1 MAIANCSQTP
11 LALEGP
17 PKQSMWQR
25 LGWRKLLGR
34 DDRDTSG
41 DSQEETSPRPSS
53 DNPRN
58 KDKHDNL
65 TRRISRKVGVGIPRN
80 AKRQSADFER
90 LAPQPEHRRALSADR
105 RPLSAQ
111 RTRSPPPTDPRQSA
125 PEIQWLGPPTTKVDN
140 IEPEIETNA
149 EIDMSEDWDYPDPD
163 PEFDMDISR
172 APEVEEEE
180 EEDII
185 DLDAELEQRWI
196 LNLSMHFRDRSE
208 REKFFVTYAE
218 TPNRWRRVTVSCDYR
233 DAPPDSLEGELKGL
247 RYQRD
252 KCARI
257 YESIRESLLGIRF
270 YEGVTNLKLET
281 SDGQLHVYVTEDV
294 NETIPYPPISSI
306 GHLVGAPMIPEHM
319 LHFES
324 HLSGFVYKVNFG
336 GRFYIKKE
344 IPGPD
349 TVDEFLYE
357 INALHA
363 LNGIPSVIQVEGIVI
378 DEQRCVVKGL
388 LISYA
393 EQGAL
398 VDILYEQHGRT
409 DFARRER
416 WAKQIVQGLCE
427 IHESGYVQGDFTLA
441 NIVVDADD
449 NAKIIDINRRGC
461 PVGWEPPEIAAKIES
476 NQRISMYI
484 GVKTDLFQLG
494 MTLWALAMEDD
505 EPERQPRPLFLGE
518 DAKVPDYYRR
528 VVQICL
534 SPNPRHRLSAKELL
548 SMFPPDVWSA
558 RIPSAV
564 RPLEI
569 NTNDPRQY
577 HSRNN
582 WSQSPPS
589 GFGMTA
595 PGDMMRQADQC
606 YPQKNF
612 LDNAYGGMQHP
623 AIENHDLATRSTITL
638 AESNG
643 DMGFPSQ
650 PSSSSTLNHSPNNDD
665 YIDYSRY
672 SDDEPSQYLSFEDR
686 DLEAVPVS
694 HTTSK
699 GNGFHN
705 KTVELPALVGEAF
718 SREIAPVNS
727 QQSIT
732 QDVSTESTNVH
743 PRNLPGSMNTIPAVN
758 QPPTQP
764 SKQRTRANQKAI
776 REEDLLTSSCLAIN
790 PALSS
795 PGTSHSTQPAPSSVL
810 PPSTPPMKRDEPD
823 HPCTKNAN
831 TKPPFIGSSPSKSS
845 LVVSGSPISPKSGNT
860 GASLGLGTKF
870 PAASPFNNMLRQS
883 GMQPSFKHADVK
895 AAPTNPSDL
904 SSLPPST
911 SFAQKAYPENSI
923 PATSNESS
931 STERTKNEDVGQPH
945 TRAIEIKP
953 TSEAQ
958 SDSSSLLRS
967 SLPISP
973 ASVNSKPIAPAVT
986 QSDAKPPC
994 FNPVDLRPVDV
1005 KPALTSPPKSTSLIV
1020 HSELPINPA
1029 SANSRPITKA
1039 ADQPDS
1045 KAAGPKPMD
1054 FKPAASILSRSTSSL
1069 LHSELPISPGS
1080 ANSKLIARS
1089 VKEPHAR
1096 LADIKP
1102 TLLRSP
1108 DSTSSLIDSQLPI
1121 SPATVN
1127 SNSIAEAM
1135 NQDCASIIVKPMLTR
1150 PLDSALSLLRS
1161 KLPISPASANTL
1173 PGVETLAQ
1181 LSSKPA
1187 AIKPGSA
1194 KPSDSSELLGSS
1206 LPISPASVNSGS
1218 PAKLINQFQSKNVGV
1233 KALLEQQSDLSSLL
1247 GSSLPINPASAN
1259 REAPAKATEVK
1270 PASTQSSGPS
1280 TLLSSSL
1287 PISPAFANSTTATE
1301 VAPAV
1306 HRQSSDQA
1314 PHSIRHG
1321 PATYFSRTTS

>member
-1 MAIANCSQTP
+1 
-11 LALEGP
+11 
-17 PKQSMWQR
+17 MWQR

-34 DDRDTSG
+34 DERDTSG
-41 DSQEETSPRPSS
+41 DSQDEISPRPSS
-53 DNPRN
+53 DNSRN
-58 KDKHDNL
+58 NKHDNL
-65 TRRISRKVGVGIPRN
+65 TRRISRKVGVGLPRN
-80 AKRQSADFER
+80 PKRQSADFDR
-90 LAPQPEHRRALSADR
+90 LAPHPEHRRALSADR

-125 PEIQWLGPPTTKVDN
+125 PEIQWLGPPTTKVDD

-149 EIDMSEDWDYPDPD
+149 EIDMPENWDCPDPD
-163 PEFDMDISR
+163 PELDMDISK
-172 APEVEEEE
+172 APEVEED
-180 EEDII
+180 EDTI

-270 YEGVTNLKLET
+270 YDGVTNLKLET

-378 DEQRCVVKGL
+378 DEERCVVKGL

-441 NIVVDADD
+441 NIVVDAND

-505 EPERQPRPLFLGE
+505 EPERQPRPLYLGE

-548 SMFPPDVWSA
+548 FMFPSDVQSA
-558 RIPSAV
+558 RLPSSV
-564 RPLEI
+564 RLPD
-569 NTNDPRQY
+569 DPRQY
-577 HSRNN
+577 HPRNN
-582 WSQSPPS
+582 WFQSPPS
-589 GFGMTA
+589 ELGMTA
-595 PGDMMRQADQC
+595 RGDMRQVDQF

-612 LDNAYGGMQHP
+612 SGHTYGGGMQHP
-623 AIENHDLATRSTITL
+623 VFEKHDLAKRSTITL

-643 DMGFPSQ
+643 GMGFPSQ
-650 PSSSSTLNHSPNNDD
+650 PSSSSTLNHSPNNND

-672 SDDEPSQYLSFEDR
+672 SDDEPPQYLSSEDQTP
-686 DLEAVPVS
+686 EAAPAS
-694 HTTSK
+694 RTTSK
-699 GNGFHN
+699 SNGFRD
-705 KTVELPALVGEAF
+705 KAADLPVPDEGSCSRGDALG
-718 SREIAPVNS
+718 NS
-727 QQSIT
+727 LQTTAQGT
-732 QDVSTESTNVH
+732 TTEQTNADS
-743 PRNLPGSMNTIPAVN
+743 RNLPCSANTPSAVQTPN
-758 QPPTQP
+758 KP
-764 SKQRTRANQKAI
+764 SKQDDRI
-776 REEDLLTSSCLAIN
+776 RSSRQVAKEEDLLTSSFLAIN
-790 PALSS
+790 PALPST
-795 PGTSHSTQPAPSSVL
+795 GTSHNTQSAPSSEL
-810 PPSTPPMKRDEPD
+810 PPSTPPTKHDDPTQLC
-823 HPCTKNAN
+823 PKNAKTN
-831 TKPPFIGSSPSKSS
+831 SPFTGPPTPKSS
-845 LVVSGSPISPKSGNT
+845 LVGSGSGSPISPKSGNT

-870 PAASPFNNMLRQS
+870 PAASPFTNMLRQS
-883 GMQPSFKHADVK
+883 GVQPSFKHADVK
-895 AAPTNPSDL
+895 SVPTILSDSPSL
-904 SSLPPST
+904 QPST
-911 SFAQKAYPENSI
+911 SSAQTALTNEI
-923 PATSNESS
+923 LAATSIESPPIEQIKNEHVNQ
-931 STERTKNEDVGQPH
+931 TRTK
-945 TRAIEIKP
+945 AIGIEP
-953 TSEAQ
+953 ALEAQ
-958 SDSSSLLRS
+958 PDSSSLLGS
-967 SLPISP
+967 S
-973 ASVNSKPIAPAVT
+973 
-986 QSDAKPPC
+986 
-994 FNPVDLRPVDV
+994 
-1005 KPALTSPPKSTSLIV
+1005 
-1020 HSELPINPA
+1020 LPINPA
-1029 SANSRPITKA
+1029 SANSSLIAVAVTSSDAKNLGFKPVDPKPVDVKPVSTPPTSTSSTVYSELPINPASTNSRPIAKTV
-1039 ADQPDS
+1039 DQPPS
-1045 KAAGPKPMD
+1045 KASEKPSL
-1054 FKPAASILSRSTSSL
+1054 PIPSRSTSSL
-1069 LHSELPISPGS
+1069 LHSKLPISPAS
-1080 ANSKLIARS
+1080 ADSKPIARD
-1089 VKEPHAR
+1089 VKEPHSR

-1102 TLLRSP
+1102 IVLRSP
-1108 DSTSSLIDSQLPI
+1108 DSTASLIDSQLPI
-1121 SPATVN
+1121 SPATAN

-1135 NQDCASIIVKPMLTR
+1135 NRPSVPFNMTSTLTR
-1150 PLDSALSLLRS
+1150 PSDSRLSLLGS
-1161 KLPISPASANTL
+1161 NLPISPVSANSL
-1173 PGVETLAQ
+1173 PVMKTVARQ
-1181 LSSKPA
+1181 HPKPA
-1187 AIKPGSA
+1187 AIETSPA

-1206 LPISPASVNSGS
+1206 LPISPASVNSESIGKAMDQIF
-1218 PAKLINQFQSKNVGV
+1218 PKTAV
-1233 KALLEQQSDLSSLL
+1233 KPSLKQQSDLSSLL
-1247 GSSLPINPASAN
+1247 SSNLPISPASVNAGP
-1259 REAPAKATEVK
+1259 PAKAASVK
-1270 PASTQSSGPS
+1270 PVSPQPSDQS
-1280 TLLSSSL
+1280 TLLGSSL
-1287 PISPAFANSTTATE
+1287 PISPAFANSITSPATE

-1306 HRQSSDQA
+1306 HQQSSGQL
-1314 PHSIRHG
+1314 PHSIRHQ
-1321 PATYFSRTTS
+1321 PATTCLGQPPRPIPRESARKPTP